1 MVTSAIILARKNK
14 QGEFLLNV
22 VRKMTN
28 GAFAD
33 INLLTKTEM
42 RVDSLLNTDEEGR
55 LAILFLLRL
64 AKRGVP
70 IVSQLSIDILYAQ
83 GLCDQD
89 GCVEQEILSIVD
101 ALYANFNGTNA
112 DRVNPF
118 GDNN

>member
-1 MVTSAIILARKNK
+1 
-14 QGEFLLNV
+14 
-22 VRKMTN
+22 MTN